1 MHKDAKLPFR
11 PKAVIF
17 DMDGVI
23 TDTMGFHFEAW
34 KKTLSDYGIKASY
47 CDIYLREGQKGV
59 ETAMEMMQEQGM
71 DASLEKSNKILSDK
85 EAMFKEISEPRL
97 MKGAESLITDLK
109 DAGYILALVTGT
121 ARGEV
126 KKILPH
132 KLLKAFD
139 YTVTGDEVSTGKP
152 HPEPYQKA
160 LKTLNLKPSEAVV
173 IENAPFGIRSAKKAG
188 IYCIAVCTYLD
199 KKHLQEADLI
209 LDDLAEADRILL
221 QMHRNR

>member
-1 MHKDAKLPFR
+1 MQNQNKLSFN

-23 TDTMGFHFEAW
+23 TDTMGYHFAAW
-34 KKTLSDYGIKASY
+34 KKTLSDYGIKAGY

-59 ETAMEMMQEQGM
+59 DTAMEMMQEQGM
-71 DASLEKSNKILSDK
+71 GASLEKSHKILKDK

-97 MKGAESLITDLK
+97 MEGAESLITDLK
-109 DAGYILALVTGT
+109 NEGYTLGLVTGT
-121 ARGEV
+121 ARDEV
-126 KKILPH
+126 KKILPGR
-132 KLLKAFD
+132 LLCLFD
-139 YTVTGDEVSTGKP
+139 YTVTGDEVSAGKP

-160 LKTLNLKPSEAVV
+160 LKALNLRPREAVV
-173 IENAPFGIRSAKKAG
+173 VENAPFGIRSAKKAG

-209 LDDLAEADRILL
+209 LDNLAEVDRILL
-221 QMHRNR
+221 QTHRQS